1 MGVEAQ
7 SRTTTEEQQPDR
19 RAQNPDG
26 AQPTQELPA
35 NYGGT
40 QGMPRHPTAHLLRR
54 ALIQR
59 LQRNLGNQHAQGA
72 LSSVLQRDDGGAPA
86 ADAATAPAA
95 ARPTFSAVRF
105 EASGDRFDAAYTPV
119 GPTPEVG
126 ELEIQLWVHITFKD
140 FTRAMMRQEPF
151 RAHRFTREQ
160 IADFAWTADERAK
173 FETDFMSSVQ
183 SAWSGQHMLK
193 LNDPSFSEYRAR
205 VNVSVISVD
214 SADTAHTKIT
224 AQKVPRGAPRFR
236 SFVSGDE
243 ATLDIRDPSEPE
255 EHQVG
260 DRKIV
265 RQIKPFDLDSAD
277 LTGTVETQTTELVAE
292 MRRKGVTLGTNAAG
306 ENWQMAF
313 VGHASSRGERAYN
326 QRLGQRRAEA
336 VKARVE
342 SGFGSVGDDPLVAS
356 VGETNAS
363 TDERFQRV
371 DVSVRNRNPTT
382 VTQNVAAHEAG
393 HMFGLGDE
401 YVEERP
407 TDGAIPKFF
416 GDQPEHYGDVEAQLG
431 TEAADDLLV
440 QDGGSMMSSGG
451 QVKAGHYVYFLQ
463 MLESMTGKQW
473 TVES

>member
-19 RAQNPDG
+19 RSHGPEG
-26 AQPTQELPA
+26 AQFAPEQPIGH
-35 NYGGT
+35 GGP
-40 QGMPRHPTAHLLRR
+40 QIAPKHPTAYLLRHT
-54 ALIQR
+54 LMHR

-72 LSSVLQRDDGGAPA
+72 LSSVLQRDDGGVPA
-86 ADAATAPAA
+86 ADAATTPADT
-95 ARPTFSAVRF
+95 RPTFSAVQF
-105 EASGDRFDAAYTPV
+105 QASGDRFDATYTPV
-119 GPTPEVG
+119 GPTPAVG
-126 ELEIQLWVHITFKD
+126 ELDIQLWVHITFKD

-160 IADFAWTADERAK
+160 IADFAWTADERAR

-193 LNDPSFSEYRAR
+193 LNDPAFAEYRAR

-214 SADTAHTKIT
+214 SRDTAHTKIT

-265 RQIKPFDLDSAD
+265 RQIKPFGLDSAD
-277 LTGTVETQTTELVAE
+277 LTGTVETQVTDLVAE
-292 MRRKGVTLGTNAAG
+292 MRRKGVALGTNASG

-313 VGHASSRGERAYN
+313 VGRASARGDREYN
-326 QRLGQRRAEA
+326 NQLGQRRAEA
-336 VKARVE
+336 VKARVA
-342 SGFGSVGDDPLVAS
+342 SGFGTVGDDPLVAS

-363 TDERFQRV
+363 TDEQFQRV

-382 VTQNVAAHEAG
+382 VRQNVAAHEAG

-407 TDGAIPKFF
+407 SDGAIPKFF

-463 MLESMTGKQW
+463 MLESMTSKQW